1 MTVPQLTAQHNTK
14 SLFNASSALLFLSWF
29 KHTKPTF
36 SVLKT
41 KNFTPTSVA
50 LPAPFLF
57 SGDARQLPLDATLE
71 PVLESCLRANYNVYF
86 CPNQCSSVILEGR
99 KTIAAADNVT
109 HINAVFC
116 DVDGDL
122 AACTKIYN
130 KCKDL
135 GFVPTLCVDSGGRT
149 GSGRVHF
156 YWILDNPLPVNPTL
170 VSDWKRVMEWFAVF
184 GADPTV
190 KDLSRKMRLVGSTNL
205 SRSKPCCFSTEFT
218 GSEQFYSFDALKT
231 ALLSDEDYLDIVSN
245 AERVGSAFSSALG
258 TASNV
263 DFFSMLSE
271 GNKIDEGNRHYALM
285 SYIRFLMFYRNVTSQ
300 AALVSKCIAFVTS
313 YFDTASVHL
322 FLPGGA
328 RFQSDVVR
336 LVSDSRDFY
345 NKYINSL
352 RSVSLSLLEESIPFS
367 AVAAVAATVE
377 PVANVSAPVAAVE
390 PVASVSASAPVA
402 SVASVVEV
410 TPLSSEPTKKR
421 ALDALGINI
430 TECLESADDGLSELE
445 ARANVAN
452 NWCLNVHFLQMCEV
466 VLKECVIVA
475 GRLHVYNGKYY
486 RAIDRLTAD
495 GADTF
500 LRGFVSKHKWNWWQ
514 SVNKQGG
521 IDVSELD
528 VITAN
533 HLSHLRKVFMGAL
546 NAAENLVE
554 HTYGQWLDGSVEPHV
569 LCLKNGLYDVSRGVL
584 LPHSRNY
591 VSSGITLFDF
601 VEGAECP
608 VFMKFIR
615 DSLCSACAEI
625 EDAKQR
631 AKQEALIFKGIAMC
645 LGLAIAPDSYK
656 TRKILLFTGES
667 GAGKSL
673 LLKVFRW
680 LVGDSYCF
688 SLTKN
693 EISKENRFAL
703 APMPGKKLCIMDD
716 YNLGSMTQSEI
727 TFFNGLTGGLA
738 MPIEFKG
745 GQKIDYLGNV
755 LPIITTNYTPE
766 FGIDKG
772 GAFVKRLVLFECARA
787 RDAHDDAELAT
798 KLYGEMSGILNFAL
812 KGLRAVL
819 KGESVP
825 VAAHNADKK
834 DSISTEMRDTVE
846 AFVEDTYEIMPD
858 SLEAVYSSDFY
869 SDFVDYATRSGVL
882 ESGNAFD
889 KKTVRNERSF
899 HMKLSAVLKKHGIK
913 KTKQNN
919 RHIYF
924 GVLKKK

>member
-1 MTVPQLTAQHNTK
+1 MTVPQLQPQNK
-14 SLFNASSALLFLSWF
+14 PKIYLNEMSALLFLSTF
-29 KHTKPTF
+29 KQSRVTF
-36 SVLKT
+36 SVLPAKGI
-41 KNFTPTSVA
+41 TSFKP
-50 LPAPFLF
+50 LPAPFKF
-57 SGDARQLPLDATLE
+57 AGDAHHLPLDVASLTPILNA
-71 PVLESCLRANYNVYF
+71 CQDAGYNLYF
-86 CPNQCSSVILEGR
+86 CPNECRSAIIAGR
-99 KTIAAADNVT
+99 KTIACADNVIS
-109 HINAVFC
+109 INAVFC
-116 DVDGDL
+116 DIDGDV
-122 AACTKIYN
+122 AACKKIYD
-130 KCKDL
+130 KCTSL
-135 GFVPTLCVDSGGRT
+135 GFSPSLCVDSGGGV

-156 YWILDNPLPVNPTL
+156 YWLLDSPLPVSPAL
-170 VSDWKRVMEWFAVF
+170 VADWKSVMEWFAVF
-184 GADPTV
+184 GADPTI
-190 KDLSRKMRLVGSTNL
+190 KDLSRKMRLVGSTHLARN
-205 SRSKPCCFSTEFT
+205 KPCCFSTEFAS
-218 GSEQFYSFDALKT
+218 SEKTYNFYALKA
-231 ALLSDEDYLDIVSN
+231 ALLADEDYADALASAD
-245 AERVGSAFSSALG
+245 AFSSAIG
-258 TASNV
+258 TTTF
-263 DFFSMLSE
+263 DLSSLIGE
-271 GNKIDEGNRHYALM
+271 DAFVAEGNRHYALM
-285 SYIRFLMFYRNVTSQ
+285 SYIRFLMLYRNVLTQS
-300 AALVSKCIAFVTS
+300 ALVTKCISFITR
-313 YFDTASVHL
+313 FFEPASVPL

-328 RFQSDVVR
+328 RFQNDVVR
-336 LVSDSRDFY
+336 LVTDSLGFY
-345 NKYINSL
+345 NRHITGL
-352 RSVSLSLLEESIPFS
+352 RTTARAFLEESIPLE
-367 AVAAVAATVE
+367 ACVADVA
-377 PVANVSAPVAAVE
+377 PVVSAPAEAV
-390 PVASVSASAPVA
+390 
-402 SVASVVEV
+402 SVASVPVPV
-410 TPLSSEPTKKR
+410 LSPLSSETDKKR
-421 ALDALGINI
+421 VLEVLGKDAAELL
-430 TECLESADDGLSELE
+430 LEADDGLDVLQT
-445 ARANVAN
+445 RADVAG

-466 VLKECVIVA
+466 VLKECVVVA
-475 GRLHVYNGKYY
+475 GRLHVFNGRYY
-486 RAIDRLTAD
+486 RVIDRLTAD

-500 LRGFVSKHKWNWWQ
+500 LRGFVAKHGWNWWQ

-521 IDVSELD
+521 VDVVELD
-528 VITAN
+528 VVTCN
-533 HLSHLRKVFMGAL
+533 HLSHLRKAFLGAL

-584 LPHSRNY
+584 LDHSREY
-591 VSSGITLFDF
+591 VSSGITLFDY

-615 DSLCSACAEI
+615 DSLCSACTEI
-625 EDAKQR
+625 EDEKQR
-631 AKQEALIFKGIAMC
+631 AKQEALIFKGVAMC
-645 LGLAIAPDSYK
+645 LGLAIAPDGYK

-745 GQKIDYLGNV
+745 GQKIDYLGTV

-772 GAFVKRLVLFECARA
+772 GAFVKRLVLFECARGQ
-787 RDAHDDAELAT
+787 DSQDDAELAT

-812 KGLRAVL
+812 KGLKAVL
-819 KGESVP
+819 KGEAVP

-834 DSISTEMRDTVE
+834 ESISTEMRDTVE

-869 SDFVDYATRSGVL
+869 NDFVDYATRSGVL

-913 KTKQNN
+913 KTRLN
-919 RHIYF
+919 RKYIYY
-924 GVLKKK
+924 GIQKKKESF